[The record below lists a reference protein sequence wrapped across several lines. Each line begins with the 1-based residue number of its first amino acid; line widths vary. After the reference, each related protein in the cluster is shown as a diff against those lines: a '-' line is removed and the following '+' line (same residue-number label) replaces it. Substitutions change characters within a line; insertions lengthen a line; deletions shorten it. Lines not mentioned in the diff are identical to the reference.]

1 MYELTAVSTFVQVC
15 FNPQDN
21 TQILV
26 AGEKLFKLFR
36 YSEGSLKQFAFM
48 KADPLTYLCQAWISE
63 DHLVLGSDSGRV
75 QLFEVGDFKNEFVVT
90 APLPSQEASPLGSK
104 KSMYVCFCVCPHM
117 CIYSCNSISS
127 HPVFCSLVPR
137 PSPAPAID
145 CLQ

>member
-1 MYELTAVSTFVQVC
+1 MYELTAVSALVQVC

-21 TQILV
+21 TQISV

-75 QLFEVGDFKNEFVVT
+75 QLFEVGDLKNEFVVT
-90 APLPSQEASPLGSK
+90 VPLPSQEATPLGSK
-104 KSMYVCFCVCPHM
+104 KSMYVCFCVC
-117 CIYSCNSISS
+117 IYSCDSISS
-127 HPVFCSLVPR
+127 HPVFL
-137 PSPAPAID
+137 
-145 CLQ
+145 